1 MHWKLFIQKYKANK
15 IDLHIY
21 TKIFQLS
28 ISPIFSFQFVILFK
42 HYYRS
47 TDVIFFI
54 YKH

>member
-28 ISPIFSFQFVILFK
+28 ISPQFVILFK